1 MDDYVIFRTAESS
14 LRGNRLIEAW
24 SPQEFREQYRP
35 LTEKFTPWAE
45 RLDAGTV
52 SPAEAFRARTE
63 LMDAWRA
70 FPWSDPDLPAEL
82 LPEAWPRTEA
92 RELLVRLYDGLADA
106 ATAYVEEIVAR
117 EAPELAG
124 TAQALSVAPG
134 L

>member
-1 MDDYVIFRTAESS
+1 
-14 LRGNRLIEAW
+14 
-24 SPQEFREQYRP
+24 
-35 LTEKFTPWAE
+35 
-45 RLDAGTV
+45 
-52 SPAEAFRARTE
+52 
-63 LMDAWRA
+63 MDAWRA

-124 TAQALSVAPG
+124 TARALSVTPG